1 MMETSLLRIET
12 HTSPPVTTPDGQIYV
27 RSQVV
32 QVRFPAING
41 GLIWNRPVAVALRQL
56 NGQEKIVPVLDIT
69 RIILLTLAGLSL
81 TSVLI
86 FIFLRSK
93 MPKS

>member
-1 MMETSLLRIET
+1 METSLLRIET
-12 HTSPPVTTPDGQIYV
+12 LTSPPITTPEAQIYV

-32 QVRFPAING
+32 QLMFPAFNG
-41 GLIWNRPVAVALRQL
+41 GLIWNRPVAVAVRNL

-69 RIILLTLAGLSL
+69 RIVLFTLAGLSF
-81 TSVLI
+81 TSI
-86 FIFLRSK
+86 FIFLFLRRR